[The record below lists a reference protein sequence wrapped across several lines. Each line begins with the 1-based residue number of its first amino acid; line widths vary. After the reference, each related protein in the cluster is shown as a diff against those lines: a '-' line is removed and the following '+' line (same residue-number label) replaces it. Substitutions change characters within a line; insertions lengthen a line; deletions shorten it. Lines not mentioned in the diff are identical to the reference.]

1 MPRYRWAR
9 GPLAVA
15 VLAITLFAPAAIA
28 AIAAEEIGRPL
39 WRSRSGDD
47 PRWASPGFD
56 DSSWRVVPLL
66 GSWQQQGH
74 RGVDGMIWFRGTVS
88 LDSLDKEARLAAD
101 RGRLALLI
109 GQSSHGGYQVYAA
122 GRLLGSS
129 RGWGHGLSFRF
140 PGVFPIPAEAIG
152 RDGRI
157 PLALRV
163 RRVAWISDADPKAPA
178 FGGTFLLG
186 DEQALRDRVEAGWSR
201 LLLADVPV
209 LFLCVL
215 FLTVVPYHLL
225 LFWRR
230 RRQIEHLWFGLV
242 TLAFAIN
249 TFASSYWIDQ
259 LTPRFDLAV
268 RLSDSSGHVAAM
280 LAIQFV
286 WTFFARPIPRWL
298 RAYQISHGA
307 LALLVALSPVR
318 LVIASQLPRSLWLLP
333 LLVAAAVLIFREM
346 RSGDI
351 EARTIAL
358 AGLVLVVLQAVEL
371 VGKPL
376 LPWSLP
382 VALPPF
388 GFAAVLMAMSV
399 SLSGRFRRVHD
410 ERDRLL
416 MTLEEEVRQRT
427 RALEEAKEEAQAASR
442 AKSEFLDNMSHEI
455 RTPMNGVIGMTTLL
469 LETSLSPRQRDSLE
483 ALRASGEA
491 LMVLINDILDFSKME
506 AGKVAIERAPFDLRG
521 VIAESRDIVSPLAAE
536 KGLLLR
542 SEIEGETPEALV
554 GDAARVRQVLVNLL
568 GNAVKFTERGE
579 VRISLSSRPLPDGL
593 VEAHFAVSD
602 TGSGIP
608 AEHLDRLFIAF
619 QQVDGSP
626 ARQYGGTGLGLAISR
641 RLTEL
646 MGGRIWAES
655 TVGQGSTFHFTV
667 IGEPAA
673 APCPRPVVSR
683 GTGRDLAR
691 RHPLNILLAEDH
703 PVNQRVILGFLE
715 HLGYRAD
722 LATNGREVIE
732 ALNRRPY
739 DLVLMDV
746 QMPEMDGLA
755 ATRSIRSQLPPDR
768 QPRILAMTAHAMQGD
783 RERCLAAGMDGYLSK
798 PVQIDRLAE
807 ALAATP
813 RRSPGAGSIELPA
826 DPFDRATLDEML
838 ALPIGSVLVGLY
850 TEGSAADLARLRQ
863 LVPEERWPE
872 AARTAH
878 SLKGSSA
885 TLGLVRVAALCAQ
898 LEEAMRGAYTSEAT
912 ALVLRLEKEVESA
925 CGALAREVTGARPR
939 TRTTT

>member
-1 MPRYRWAR
+1 M
-9 GPLAVA
+9 
-15 VLAITLFAPAAIA
+15 A
-28 AIAAEEIGRPL
+28 AIAAEEIGQPL
-39 WRSRSGDD
+39 VRSRAGDD

-56 DSSWRVVPLL
+56 DSSWREVPLL
-66 GSWQQQGH
+66 GSWHQQGH
-74 RGVDGMIWFRGTVS
+74 RGVDGMVWFRGTVS
-88 LDSLDKEARLAAD
+88 LDEEARLAAG

-109 GQSSHGGYQVYAA
+109 GQPSYGGYQVYAA

-140 PGVFPIPAEAIG
+140 PEVFPVPAEAVG
-152 RDGRI
+152 SDGRI

-163 RRVAWISDADPKAPA
+163 RRVAWISDADPGVPA
-178 FGGTFLLG
+178 FAETFLLS
-186 DEQALRDRVEAGWSR
+186 DERALRDRIEAGWSR
-201 LLLADVPV
+201 LLLADLPV
-209 LFLCVL
+209 LFLCAL

-249 TFASSYWIDQ
+249 TFASSYWIYQ

-268 RLSDSSGHVAAM
+268 RLSDSSGHIAAM

-286 WTFFARPIPRWL
+286 WTFFAQTIPRWL

-307 LALLVALSPVR
+307 LALLVGLSPVR

-346 RSGDI
+346 RRDIEARTIETRTI

-358 AGLVLVVLQAVEL
+358 AGLVLIVFEAVEL

-442 AKSEFLDNMSHEI
+442 AKSEFLANMSHEI

-469 LETSLSPRQRDSLE
+469 LESSLSPQQRDSLE
-483 ALRASGEA
+483 ALRSSGEA

-506 AGKVAIERAPFDLRG
+506 AGKVAIERAPFDLG
-521 VIAESRDIVSPLAAE
+521 AVIAESRDIVSPLAAE

-542 SEIEGETPEALV
+542 SEIEGETAEALV

-568 GNAVKFTERGE
+568 GNAVKFTQSGE
-579 VRISLSSRPLPDGL
+579 VRISLSSRRLPGGL
-593 VEAHFAVSD
+593 VEARFAVSD

-619 QQVDGSP
+619 QQIDGSP
-626 ARQYGGTGLGLAISR
+626 ARQHGGTGLGLAISR

-673 APCPRPVVSR
+673 APLPRPGVSR
-683 GTGRDLAR
+683 GAGRDLAR

-703 PVNQRVILGFLE
+703 PVNQRVVLGFLE

-722 LATNGREVIE
+722 LAANGREVLD
-732 ALNRRPY
+732 ALDRRRY

-746 QMPEMDGLA
+746 QMPEMDGLS

-768 QPRILAMTAHAMQGD
+768 QPRILAMTAHAMLGD
-783 RERCLAAGMDGYLSK
+783 RERCLEAGMDGYLSK
-798 PVQIDRLAE
+798 PVQIATLAE

-813 RRSPGAGSIELPA
+813 KRSPAASSIELPA
-826 DPFDRATLDEML
+826 DPFDRVMLDQML
-838 ALPIGSVLVGLY
+838 SLPIGSVLVGLY

-863 LVPEERWPE
+863 LVEEERWPE
-872 AARTAH
+872 AARTVH

-885 TLGLVRVAALCAQ
+885 TLGLVRVAALCAL
-898 LEEAMRGAYTSEAT
+898 LEEAMRGAYTSEAL

-925 CGALAREVTGARPR
+925 CGTLAREVSGARPR
-939 TRTTT
+939 IRTTT